1 MSFKSITGV
10 SKKDNT
16 QGVSEAEVI
25 NSESEIHYENIVRN
39 GFSTIKNVFSKE
51 TCDLAKKKN
60 RSNL

>member
-39 GFSTIKNVFSKE
+39 GFSTIKNVFSKI
-51 TCDLAKKKN
+51 LF
-60 RSNL
+60 